1 MVLCYFH
8 AIQMTAVKITEE
20 SLLCLPTVDSVSF
33 PGKQVGAPEA
43 LSVVLFTNSDDT
55 TKIPAFV

>member
-1 MVLCYFH
+1 
-8 AIQMTAVKITEE
+8 MTAVKITEE